1 MKNIFLFFSFLCFSL
16 FLRAQTDSLPQKK
29 DSIRNEILQEQSNE
43 LQRLQIQRNADSIR
57 RMELK
62 QQLDQLKS
70 TDNQQKAE
78 LQKQIGELNNKETER
93 IIQQKQ
99 KIDSL
104 RRFVRGFPVVPFGDT
119 LFRIYNKIGSFIPA
133 DRAASISERIEK
145 LAKNFRFAADSLKTT
160 ASEQG
165 IDIIYGET
173 IVMSI
178 SETDALWENSTV
190 AETALRY
197 KNVISTAI
205 LKYKNSI
212 SFISILK
219 KIGLALLVIAILTA
233 IIYYLGKLF
242 RWLARWIIGQKG
254 KLFKGYRI
262 RKYQLLD
269 SKRQISF
276 LLLVNTILKW
286 LLIVLTISLALPVLF
301 SIFPWTKNFADT
313 LLGYVLT
320 PLKAA
325 LSAIWGYLPNL
336 ITIIVSVAIFH
347 YVIKGLRFFKN
358 EIENGKLKI
367 EGFYPDWA
375 NPTFQIIRVLLYAFM
390 LVVIFPYLPGS
401 DSPVFRGVSVFL
413 GILFTF
419 GSAGS
424 LSNLVAGFVITYM
437 RSFKIGDRVKIGE
450 VTGDI
455 IAKSLLVTRIRTI
468 KNEIISI
475 PNSSVM
481 SSHTINFSSEAKDNG
496 LIIYTTVTI
505 GYDAPWRQVHQ
516 LLIDAA
522 KKTSFILEE
531 PAPFVLQTS
540 LDDFYVSYQVNAYTN
555 DANKQAFIYSELHQN
570 IQDEFNKAGVEIMSP
585 HYKAL
590 RDGNDSTIPSK

>member
-1 MKNIFLFFSFLCFSL
+1 MKNIFLFFSFLCFSF

-70 TDNQQKAE
+70 TDNLQKAE

-197 KNVISTAI
+197 KNIISTAI